1 MLYINNEP
9 TTAKEFAFD
18 GCHKIYLI
26 EDEEDK
32 KEALSL
38 EYDIFLPIEQL
49 EETFNTSCPLRFI
62 SNWKLTK
69 TYVAQCEEEV
79 VFDYE

>member
-1 MLYINNEP
+1 MMYINNKQ
-9 TTAKEFAFD
+9 TDAKEFAFD

-32 KEALSL
+32 KEAISL

-49 EETFNTSCPLRFI
+49 EETFNNACPLRFI
-62 SNWKLTK
+62 SNWKLTT
-69 TYVAQCEEEV
+69 TYVAQCEEVV
-79 VFDYE
+79 VFDYA